1 MKNTHKKKNNSNN
14 KTKKNNVKKC
24 MEIFAEKRIKYWSN
38 DNDKQIKQLDNKK
51 KITDEEHKLLFEL
64 KKKRKEEI
72 KTLTK
77 AYRLHNCNINCKNTI
92 LEPGPPDQIPKSM
105 YKILGNDKE
114 LIKMF
119 NNDRKTIFKNKTNVL
134 VDNFYEN
141 TPKKIKNK
149 LIKEGAISQCIATF

>member
-1 MKNTHKKKNNSNN
+1 MKNTHKKNNNSNN

-24 MEIFAEKRIKYWSN
+24 MEIFTEKRIKYWSN
-38 DNDKQIKQLDNKK
+38 DNDKQIKQLNNKK

-149 LIKEGAISQCIATF
+149 LIKEGAISQCVSTF